1 MATLS
6 SASCVERTMNPI
18 TPSGQRATPKVRT
31 PVDSLPKSVEGPG
44 PQMPSVDHEAPP
56 AQRVLLVEDNAKLVD
71 TLVRGLRER
80 GYVVDAAGTAAGGE
94 QLAAD
99 HKYDLVILD
108 LMLPDR
114 DGLDVCRG
122 LRRSGVRAPILILS
136 ALSATKDKVTG
147 LDAGADDYLTK
158 PFEFDELLSRLRALH
173 RRGSPTEATMLRFAD
188 LELDLTKR
196 VAKRT
201 GQTIQLTNKEFALLE
216 FFMRK
221 AGTVLSR
228 AQIGEHVWDLNF
240 DPSSN
245 VIDVYVSM
253 LRRKI
258 DRGFPT
264 TLIHTVVGTGYV
276 FAEKTPS

>member
-1 MATLS
+1 
-6 SASCVERTMNPI
+6 MNPT
-18 TPSGQRATPKVRT
+18 TPSGLRATPKVRST
-31 PVDSLPKSVEGPG
+31 VDSLPKHTDGAG
-44 PQMPSVDHEAPP
+44 PQAAATDMPQALH
-56 AQRVLLVEDNAKLVD
+56 RVLLVEDNAKLVD
-71 TLVRGLRER
+71 SLVRGLRER
-80 GYVVDAAGTAAGGE
+80 GYAVDAAPTAGSGE
-94 QLAAD
+94 QLAAK

-122 LRRSGVRAPILILS
+122 LRRTGLHAPILILS

-158 PFEFDELLSRLRALH
+158 PFEFEELVSRLRALL
-173 RRGSPTEATMLRFAD
+173 RRGSASEAVTLRFAD

-196 VAKRT
+196 IAKRAS
-201 GQTIQLTNKEFALLE
+201 QTIQLTNKEFALLE

-221 AGTVLSR
+221 PNATLSR
-228 AQIGEHVWDLNF
+228 TQIGEHVWDLNF

-245 VIDVYVSM
+245 VIDVYISM

-258 DRGFPT
+258 DRGFPSA
-264 TLIHTVVGTGYV
+264 LIHTVVGTGYV
-276 FAEKTPS
+276 FADKPPSA